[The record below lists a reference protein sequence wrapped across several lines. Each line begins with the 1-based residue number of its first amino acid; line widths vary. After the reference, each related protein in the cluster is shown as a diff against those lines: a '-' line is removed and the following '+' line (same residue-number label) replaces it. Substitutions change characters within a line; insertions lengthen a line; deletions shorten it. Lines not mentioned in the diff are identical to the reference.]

1 MKLPDA
7 YYKYY
12 SIPNETILQVK
23 KNRQFGRNALSA
35 SDVRGTMFLLLSE
48 VNRTF
53 KKIFSRRILKTFFK
67 QNYYFFTVEQNERIL
82 KDKLEVE

>member
-1 MKLPDA
+1 MKLPDVF
-7 YYKYY
+7 YEYY
-12 SIPNETILQVK
+12 SIAFETILQVK
-23 KNRQFGRNALSA
+23 KSRQFGWNALSA

-53 KKIFSRRILKTFFK
+53 KKIFSRRILKIYNK
-67 QNYYFFTVEQNERIL
+67 QNYYFYTVEQNERIL